1 MANYIPVLKKED
13 LAAGSCTTVDVK
25 GTKIALF
32 NVDGTFYA
40 IDDTCLHRGG
50 PLGEGFLNGKTV
62 TCPWHGWEY
71 DVESGKCQTTPG
83 VSVKRYD
90 VRLSGENVEVLVE

>member
-1 MANYIPVLKKED
+1 MGDYITVLKKGD
-13 LAAGSCTTVDVK
+13 LAPGACTTIEVK

-40 IDDTCLHRGG
+40 IDNTCLHRGG
-50 PLGEGFLNGKTV
+50 PLGEGFLNNKTV

-71 DVESGKCQTTPG
+71 DVETGKCETTPG

-90 VRLSGENVEVLVE
+90 VRLSGENIELLIA

>member
-1 MANYIPVLKKED
+1 MGTYVIVLKKED
-13 LAAGSCTTVDVK
+13 LAPGSCTTVDVK

-32 NVDGTFYA
+32 NAGGTFYA
-40 IDDTCLHRGG
+40 IDNTCLHRGG

-71 DVESGKCQTTPG
+71 NVENGKCETTPG

-90 VRLSGENVEVLVE
+90 VRVAGENVEICVD